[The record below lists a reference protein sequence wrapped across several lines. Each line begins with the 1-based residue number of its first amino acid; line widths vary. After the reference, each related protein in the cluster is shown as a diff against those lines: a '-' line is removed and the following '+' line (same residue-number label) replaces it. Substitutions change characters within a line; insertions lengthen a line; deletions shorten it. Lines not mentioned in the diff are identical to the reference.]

1 LPEEHNL
8 PDIANEDEVEM
19 IALSKQLPQG
29 AKAAAASTR
38 PRISGGSEAM
48 SEDAYY
54 HSYLNRDLLI
64 HILDADAATCEQLS
78 LFFRLEG
85 FQTAFSLDAVSFFA
99 AVERHRPDL
108 AVVNIRI
115 GSDDGLLVI
124 RRIPVFVLTD
134 RPDVD
139 AAVHAMKAGAYDVV
153 TKPIDTDRLLRG
165 AREALHEDVHLNP
178 PQGGRRSV
186 EIRGFTQLTPRE
198 REVLQLITNG
208 QSNKEA
214 GRELGI
220 SPRTIEVH
228 RARVMEKLGAR
239 NTADLMRIV
248 LT

>member
-1 LPEEHNL
+1 
-8 PDIANEDEVEM
+8 M
-19 IALSKQLPQG
+19 ISLSKQLPQI
-29 AKAAAASTR
+29 AKAAAVSSGA
-38 PRISGGSEAM
+38 RISGGSEAM
-48 SEDAYY
+48 SQDAYY

-64 HILDADAATCEQLS
+64 HILDADSSTCEQLS

-85 FQTAFSLDAVSFFA
+85 FQTAFSLDAISFFA
-99 AVERHRPDL
+99 AIERHRPDL

-115 GSDDGLLVI
+115 GDDDGLLVV
-124 RRIPVFVLTD
+124 RRIKSLRSGIPVFMLSD
-134 RPDVD
+134 GPDVD
-139 AAVHAMKAGAYDVV
+139 AAVSAMKAGAHDVI

-178 PQGGRRSV
+178 PQGGRRLV
-186 EIRGFTQLTPRE
+186 EVRGFTQLTPRE

-228 RARVMEKLGAR
+228 RARVMEKLGAK